1 MNHSLRISRAL
12 SVVACALGA
21 VVLLGWIV
29 GSGLLRAAGLGTVP
43 MAPVAAVGFVL
54 AGLSLWLLALPA
66 GVPRGMTARER
77 LGRLLA
83 WAVLLSGAIA
93 IRTYFVGRILGYES
107 LGFAVPDDGFRGI
120 RWSMAISAATGF
132 VLIGFALLLVARP
145 RYTRAIPW
153 VLLPVF
159 ALAWFGVS
167 VFAIGASPILRA
179 PAMSLSA
186 AIGML
191 ALSIGVLSARSD
203 GGIFSLLENRGP
215 GGAMVR
221 RLLPAVV
228 ILPLVFVWF
237 RFDAPLAGW
246 LDSSTSL
253 ALFALATMVGMA
265 ALVWY
270 VAALLRRMDV
280 RRKADEQRLHES
292 EIQYRRLFDSAPY
305 CVHEIDRDGR
315 LVLMNR
321 TGLAMMGLQ
330 DERMVR
336 GMPYLSAVSTGDQER
351 VSHLLQLAFAGQACE
366 FEFTSSSGLSF
377 RSSFVP
383 ITDGQGAVERVMG
396 LTEDITASRQA
407 EEALRAAEAQAHQ
420 GQKMLAVGTLA
431 GGIAHDFNNILG
443 AILGNVELAEQDL
456 ETGHPAGE
464 SLAQIRKSGRRAADL
479 VKRLL
484 NVSRPQAASR
494 SVVNLRAAVLD
505 DVPLFRAML
514 PAGVELAVRL
524 DERVPDI
531 VINPTE
537 LHQVLLNL
545 ITNAW
550 QAIGGQGGCI
560 SLALEDVDAGHAAG
574 LRPPGVPPGRY
585 ARLSVTDTGHGMDAE
600 TRDRIFDPFFT
611 TKDVGKGTGLGLS
624 VVHRIVTSLDGA
636 ITVDSAPGQGATF
649 AVYFPAAAAGSSI
662 PGVAG
667 TATVP
672 RGRGEHV
679 LVVDDEEPL
688 LAVTTRML
696 VRQGYRAT
704 GVSGAVDAITAM
716 AVAPDAYDILV
727 VDYNMPGAT
736 GLELA
741 RDIRAQCPGKPIIL
755 ASGHVPQGLD
765 AEAATAGVGRLLR
778 KPYSAAELCAALR
791 DLLDLEPGRVA

>member
-12 SVVACALGA
+12 SVVACALG
-21 VVLLGWIV
+21 VLVLLGWIV
-29 GSGLLRAAGLGTVP
+29 GSSLLRAAGLGTVP
-43 MAPVAAVGFVL
+43 MAPVAALGFIL

-66 GVPRGMTARER
+66 GVPREATARER
-77 LGRLLA
+77 FGRLLA
-83 WAVLLSGAIA
+83 WTVLLNGAIA
-93 IRTYFVGRILGYES
+93 IRTYVVGRLLGYES
-107 LGFAVPDDGFRGI
+107 FGFVPPDDGFRGI
-120 RWSMAISAATGF
+120 RLAMAPTAATGF
-132 VLIGFALLLVARP
+132 VLVGIALLLVARP
-145 RYTRAIPW
+145 RFTRAIVW

-167 VFAIGASPILRA
+167 VFAIGASPILPA

-186 AIGML
+186 AIGLL

-203 GGIFSLLENRGP
+203 GGIFLLLENRGP
-215 GGAMVR
+215 AGAMVR
-221 RLLPAVV
+221 LLLPAIVV
-228 ILPLVFVWF
+228 LPLIFVWF
-237 RFDAPLAGW
+237 RFDAPLATW
-246 LDSSTSL
+246 MDASTSL
-253 ALFALATMVGMA
+253 ALFALATMGARA

-270 VAALLRRMDV
+270 VAARLNHMELQRQADV
-280 RRKADEQRLHES
+280 QRLRES
-292 EIQYRRLFDSAPY
+292 ESRYRRLFDSSPY
-305 CVHEIDRDGR
+305 CVHEIDQEGR
-315 LVLMNR
+315 LILMNR
-321 TGLAMMGLQ
+321 AGLAMMGLQ
-330 DERMVR
+330 DEQAVR
-336 GMPYLSAVSTGDQER
+336 GMPYVSAVSAEDRER
-351 VSHLLQLAFAGQACE
+351 VGHLLQIAFEGQASE
-366 FEFTSSSGLSF
+366 FEFTSINGLAL

-383 ITDGQGAVERVMG
+383 ITDDQGVVERVMG
-396 LTEDITASRQA
+396 LTEDVTARRHAQ
-407 EEALRAAEAQAHQ
+407 EALRAAEAQAHQ
-420 GQKMLAVGTLA
+420 GEKMLAVGTLA

-456 ETGHPAGE
+456 EAGHPAAE

-484 NVSRPQAASR
+484 NVSRPQTATR
-494 SVVNLRAAVLD
+494 SVVNLRTAVLD
-505 DVPLFRAML
+505 DIPLFRAML

-524 DERVPDI
+524 DERVSDI
-531 VINPTE
+531 VIDPTE

-649 AVYFPAAAAGSSI
+649 AVYFPAAAGASTRR
-662 PGVAG
+662 VAG

-688 LAVTTRML
+688 LTVTTRML
-696 VRQGYRAT
+696 ERQGYRAT